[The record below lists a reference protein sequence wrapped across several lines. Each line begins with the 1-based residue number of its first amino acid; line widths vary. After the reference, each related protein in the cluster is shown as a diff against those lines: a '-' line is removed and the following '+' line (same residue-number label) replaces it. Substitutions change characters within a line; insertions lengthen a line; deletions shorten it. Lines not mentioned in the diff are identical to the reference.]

1 MRGYEKIILENV
13 GIFFI
18 VIDKGG
24 KVIDCSVEAENHLG
38 LKNAEGKCINEVG
51 TLLPKEAWKTEQEEI
66 EVVWEKG
73 NFRNYFIFQ
82 SIPIEE
88 GYILCFRREKPPKRL
103 VTDLPFDYSID
114 EIPGIPEEV
123 KKLARIGARSNV
135 PVLIHGES
143 GVGKE
148 VLARAIHKEAGRSG
162 NFVPVNCTSIPR
174 DLAEAELFGYEPGA
188 FTGADKKGRPGKF
201 EIADNGT
208 VFLDE
213 IGDMPLELQ
222 GKLLRVIEDREI
234 WRVGAIKGKK
244 VDFKLVCAT
253 NADLKELVNKKA
265 FREDLYYR
273 ITGVEIWLPPLRERI
288 EYFDEFITYFLE
300 KHKGDII
307 FSKEAMEA
315 LRSYSWPGNVREL
328 ERVIEFLIMMKE
340 GSKDKIIGIEDLPEK
355 MRKPEEKIPRT
366 LSEKIEVLKKKEI
379 RKALE
384 KHKGNKTRAAKELG
398 ISRWGLIK
406 MLKSLKME

>member
-1 MRGYEKIILENV
+1 MRRYEKIILENI

-18 VIDKGG
+18 VIDKAG

-38 LKNAEGKCINEVG
+38 LKNAEGKYINEVG

-73 NFRNYFIFQ
+73 NFRNYFVFQ

-123 KKLARIGARSNV
+123 KKLASIGARSNV

-148 VLARAIHKEAGRSG
+148 VLARAIHKESGRNG

-201 EIADNGT
+201 EMADNGT

-234 WRVGAIKGKK
+234 WRVGSVKGKK

-273 ITGVEIWLPPLRERI
+273 ITGVEIWLPPLRERM
-288 EYFDEFITYFLE
+288 EYFDEFITHFLE

-328 ERVIEFLIMMKE
+328 ERVIEFLIMVKE
-340 GSKDKIIGIEDLPEK
+340 GSKDKIIGIE
-355 MRKPEEKIPRT
+355 
-366 LSEKIEVLKKKEI
+366 LS
-379 RKALE
+379 
-384 KHKGNKTRAAKELG
+384 
-398 ISRWGLIK
+398 LIHI
-406 MLKSLKME
+406 